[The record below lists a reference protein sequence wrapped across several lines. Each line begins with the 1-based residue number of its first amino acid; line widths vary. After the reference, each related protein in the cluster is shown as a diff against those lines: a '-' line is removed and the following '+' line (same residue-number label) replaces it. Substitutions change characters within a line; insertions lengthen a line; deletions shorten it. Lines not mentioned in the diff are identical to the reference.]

1 MGLFDFVTDAGEK
14 LTEKVLGSDKNDDLT
29 KTVEV
34 SQERIDQLRS
44 EQISKAIAEL
54 DIDGEQVSVN
64 VTESVAVIKGRAP
77 NQEALEKIV
86 LCAGNQHGIG
96 EVDCQLQVDVPAP
109 AAEVGSPAPV
119 EATDVSAESTF
130 YTVVS
135 GDTLGKIAQNFY
147 GSAGKYMAI
156 FEANQPMLKDPDKI
170 YPGQKLRIPPQ

>member
-14 LTEKVLGSDKNDDLT
+14 LTEKVLGSTDNDDLN

-44 EQISKAIAEL
+44 EQITKAIAEL

-64 VTESVAVIKGRAP
+64 VNESVAVIKGSAP
-77 NQEALEKIV
+77 NQAALEKIV

-96 EVDCQLQVDVPAP
+96 EVDCQLQVDVPASV
-109 AAEVGSPAPV
+109 AGSPAHV
-119 EATDVSAESTF
+119 EAADVSAESTF
-130 YTVVS
+130 YTVDS

-147 GSAGKYMAI
+147 GSASKYMVI

>member
-14 LTEKVLGSDKNDDLT
+14 LTEKVLGSNNTDDLT

-64 VTESVAVIKGRAP
+64 VNESVAVIKGSAP

-96 EVDCQLQVDVPAP
+96 EVDCQLQVDFPASVGGSSAP
-109 AAEVGSPAPV
+109 DEAA
-119 EATDVSAESTF
+119 DVSAESTF
-130 YTVVS
+130 YTVES
-135 GDTLGKIAQNFY
+135 GDTLGKIAQNIY
-147 GSAGKYMAI
+147 GSASKYMVI

>member
-14 LTEKVLGSDKNDDLT
+14 LTEKVLGSNNTDDLT

-64 VTESVAVIKGRAP
+64 VNESVAVIKGSAP

-96 EVDCQLQVDVPAP
+96 QVDCQLQVEVPAS
-109 AAEVGSPAPV
+109 VGGSSAPD

-130 YTVVS
+130 YTVES
-135 GDTLGKIAQNFY
+135 GDTLGKIAQNIY
-147 GSAGKYMAI
+147 GSASKYMVI

-170 YPGQKLRIPPQ
+170 HPGQKLRIPPQ